1 MFIFHFS
8 VKKNNQQNP
17 LAGIKKIKDTKKTQK
32 IIIDFR
38 KSSIADF
45 FDIINRHVQISKTK
59 SLGIIIR

>member
-8 VKKNNQQNP
+8 VKKNDQQNP
-17 LAGIKKIKDTKKTQK
+17 LAGIEKNKDTKKSQK

-45 FDIINRHVQISKTK
+45 LTSSIAKYK
-59 SLGIIIR
+59 SVKRDP